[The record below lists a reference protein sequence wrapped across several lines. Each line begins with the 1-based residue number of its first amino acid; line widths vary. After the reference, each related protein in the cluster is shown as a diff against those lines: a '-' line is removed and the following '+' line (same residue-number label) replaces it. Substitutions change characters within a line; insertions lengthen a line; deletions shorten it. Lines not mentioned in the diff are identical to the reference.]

1 VDMLTIVG
9 HKYGA
14 PKGVSALYIRDAT
27 AVALSPILGRFI
39 MLMMMILMMMMM
51 TMMMMMMM
59 MINFN
64 SYH

>member
-1 VDMLTIVG
+1 MLTIVG

-27 AVALSPILGRFI
+27 AVALSPILGRFV
-39 MLMMMILMMMMM
+39 MVMIVMMMMM
-51 TMMMMMMM
+51 VMIMMM